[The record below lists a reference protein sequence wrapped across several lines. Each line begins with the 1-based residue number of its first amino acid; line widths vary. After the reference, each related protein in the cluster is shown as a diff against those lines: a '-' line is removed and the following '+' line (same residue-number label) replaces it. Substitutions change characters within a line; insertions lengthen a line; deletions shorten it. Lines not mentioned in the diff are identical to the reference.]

1 MRISFEVPKGFM
13 ACGVSMVY
21 SDEEGIHMY
30 STTVALDEVAGE
42 KVVTLPKVEVN
53 DNDI

>member
-21 SDEEGIHMY
+21 SDDEGIHMY
-30 STTVALDEVAGE
+30 STTVTSEEVAGE
-42 KVVTLPKVEVN
+42 KVVTLPEVEAN